1 MTARTRKLAAT
12 AATAAALVAVMGGA
26 QPAAAAGHPEAAFY
40 TGAGQSGTE
49 ILVDL
54 ADTGTCQNLSQP
66 VLSGANLSAQDID
79 VYFNADCRTGAPG
92 TTSDLFYRL
101 GSLHLGNFGF
111 PAVSYR
117 VHP

>member
-26 QPAAAAGHPEAAFY
+26 QPAAATGPSAAFY
-40 TGAGQSGTE
+40 TGAGQTGTK
-49 ILVDL
+49 IPVDL
-54 ADTGTCQNLSQP
+54 SGTGTCQALPQP
-66 VLSGANLSAQDID
+66 VLSATNLSAQDID

-92 TTSDLFYRL
+92 TTSDLYYRL
-101 GSLHLGNFGF
+101 GSLHNGDFGF